1 MPTCTDTM
9 DETRRTKKPECVV
22 FLRLQRIE
30 QSQRPVRLCLPFSLI
45 YLFTHFIFSIA
56 SNHLQSQHSYRALS
70 GLS

>member
-1 MPTCTDTM
+1 MPTCTDTT

-30 QSQRPVRLCLPFSLI
+30 QSQRPVRLCLPSFIYSFS
-45 YLFTHFIFSIA
+45 YFIFSIV